1 MSKISSH
8 YIFVAGHG
16 TTYDRSSRRGGGEAH
31 DTPHAKTTT
40 SDTAAHTTAD
50 TRAETTVQ

>member
-1 MSKISSH
+1 MSSNH
-8 YIFVAGHG
+8 IFVTGHG
-16 TTYDRSSRRGGGEAH
+16 TTHDRSPRWGGGAAH